1 MSYVVYRYINGISLN
16 GAEYIMQDDD
26 HSKVKIYATK
36 EEFLTEHNI
45 ADEDAM
51 EEDYGLYF
59 GESDDET
66 KNDSAP

>member
-26 HSKVKIYATK
+26 HSKVRVYATK

-45 ADEDAM
+45 ADENAM
-51 EEDYGLYF
+51 EENYGLYF
-59 GESDDET
+59 GESNET
-66 KNDSAP
+66 ENNLPS